1 MIRAFSALGARDRRA
16 LLVGGGVLVAA
27 LAFRSML
34 TAVDALG
41 VMRQRNQ
48 VRADLL
54 ARIETRP
61 AVAILGD
68 SLHQLETALDSARGR
83 LLPRGTDASVASNL
97 HAAVRR
103 AATDVGLVLHSTR
116 AESDASVAGPFAAAS
131 VRLDAEGDVSA
142 VMQFLLILELAPG
155 ALRFT
160 EMSVTPLEPAAG
172 DDRPEAIRLSITVS
186 GIAPR
191 TPPGREEARDAAP

>member
-68 SLHQLETALDSARGR
+68 SLRQLETALDTARGR

-116 AESDASVAGPFAAAS
+116 AESDTSVAGPFAAAS

-160 EMSVTPLEPAAG
+160 DMSVTPLEPAAG

-191 TPPGREEARDAAP
+191 TPAGREEARDAAP